1 MAKTSHIYNELL
13 QLLGQS
19 KTWADI
25 RHLHTLIWMVIGLIC
40 SGCIS
45 LTKWTIYVDSRA
57 KFAQSHQR
65 RFSRWLHNPRINVQR
80 LYSPII
86 QAALSKWGSQE
97 IVLIEDTSML
107 WNRYCLIRVSVR
119 YRGRAVPV
127 AWRVIE
133 HKSSSV
139 SFDVYEQLLRRTWR
153 ILPIGAR
160 VTTSSDKCGQPCTK
174 GQETTREIKVEG
186 CPHLSRVSVG
196 VRFMADR
203 GFADTKLM
211 QYLEQDLGWHYRI
224 RVKNDLWV
232 LQPGKTPCQLR
243 DFHLNLGDA
252 ILLQGVKI
260 TKSNPYGQVNL
271 ALARD
276 PISRE
281 LWYIVSDEPP
291 SLQTF
296 REYGERFDIEEE
308 FLDEK
313 SNGFQLEQSLV
324 RSPIALS
331 RLCLVLAIATLFL
344 TVQGQQVVQAGK
356 RRLVDCH
363 TFRGNSYLRLGWEWV
378 KGVLYRGWRLFPTL
392 CLSGAVDQEPAIASK
407 KHAQKSLEREFQVR
421 TFSFAS

>member
-13 QLLGQS
+13 KLLGQS
-19 KTWADI
+19 KSWADI
-25 RHLHTLIWMVIGLIC
+25 RHLHTLIWMIIGLIC

-86 QAALSKWGSQE
+86 QAALSAWGSKE

-127 AWRVIE
+127 GWRVIE
-133 HKSSSV
+133 HKSSSI
-139 SFDVYEQLLRRTWR
+139 SFDVYELLLRRISR
-153 ILPIGAR
+153 LLPTG
-160 VTTSSDKCGQPCTK
+160 TK
-174 GQETTREIKVEG
+174 
-186 CPHLSRVSVG
+186 

-211 QYLEQDLGWHYRI
+211 NYLEQNLGWHYRI

-232 LQPGKTPCQLR
+232 LRAGKPPCQLR
-243 DFHLNLGDA
+243 DYHLNLGNA
-252 ILLQGVKI
+252 LFLQGVQI
-260 TKSNPYGQVNL
+260 TKTNPYGPVNL

-276 PISRE
+276 LVSNE
-281 LWYIVSDEPP
+281 LWYIVSDEPT

-313 SNGFQLEQSLV
+313 SNGFQLEKSLI

-331 RLCLVLAIATLFL
+331 RLCLVMAITTLFL
-344 TVQGQQVVQAGK
+344 TAQGQEVVKTGQ

-378 KGVLYRGWRLFPTL
+378 KGVLHRGWRLFSTL
-392 CLSGAVDQEPAIASK
+392 SLSGDVDPNPVIASQK
-407 KHAQKSLEREFQVR
+407 QAQKSLAREFRVR
-421 TFSFAS
+421 NFSYTS

>member
-153 ILPIGAR
+153 LLPIGAR
-160 VTTSSDKCGQPCTK
+160 
-174 GQETTREIKVEG
+174 
-186 CPHLSRVSVG
+186 

-211 QYLEQDLGWHYRI
+211 QYLEQDLGWHYRL

-252 ILLQGVKI
+252 ILLQGGKI

-281 LWYIVSDEPP
+281 LWYIVSDEPT

>member
-13 QLLGQS
+13 KLLGQS
-19 KTWADI
+19 KSWADI

-65 RFSRWLHNPRINVQR
+65 RFSRWLHNPRINVQP

-86 QAALSKWGSQE
+86 QSALSGWGEQE

-127 AWRVIE
+127 AWRVIA

-139 SFDVYEQLLRRTWR
+139 SFDVYEQLLRRISR
-153 ILPIGAR
+153 LLPAN
-160 VTTSSDKCGQPCTK
+160 
-174 GQETTREIKVEG
+174 
-186 CPHLSRVSVG
+186 SR

-211 QYLEQDLGWHYRI
+211 DYLEQNLGWHYRI

-232 LQPGKTPCQLR
+232 LRPGKRPCQLR

-260 TKSNPYGQVNL
+260 TKANPFGQINL

-276 PISRE
+276 SVSGE
-281 LWYIVSDEPP
+281 LWYIVSDEPT

-313 SNGFQLEQSLV
+313 SNGFQLENSLI
-324 RSPIALS
+324 RSPMALS
-331 RLCLVLAIATLFL
+331 RLCLVMAITTLFL
-344 TVQGQQVVQAGK
+344 TVQGQEVVKTGR

-363 TFRGNSYLRLGWEWV
+363 TFRGNSYFRLGWEWV
-378 KGVLYRGWRLFPTL
+378 KGVLYRGWRLFSTL
-392 CLSGAVDQEPAIASK
+392 SLSGDVDQHPAIASQK
-407 KHAQKSLEREFQVR
+407 PAQKSLEREFRVR
-421 TFSFAS
+421 TFSYAS